1 MRALL
6 TLTTLP
12 PHTPTPTH
20 THTHPP
26 PHTHTHPT
34 ESGRVECLLPGA
46 GETGQADHDTLHTA
60 EAQVT
65 SAESA
70 PGQGVQY
77 GALSADGDSVD
88 VVQGRG
94 GEVTQ
99 GQSGPT
105 W

>member
-1 MRALL
+1 ML
-6 TLTTLP
+6 TI
-12 PHTPTPTH
+12 
-20 THTHPP
+20 
-26 PHTHTHPT
+26 
-34 ESGRVECLLPGA
+34 PGA
-46 GETGQADHDTLHTA
+46 SETGQADHDTLHTA

-70 PGQGVQY
+70 LGQGVQY
-77 GALSADGDSVD
+77 TEHCQLTETQWTLYM
-88 VVQGRG
+88 QGRG

>member
-1 MRALL
+1 M
-6 TLTTLP
+6 
-12 PHTPTPTH
+12 HS
-20 THTHPP
+20 
-26 PHTHTHPT
+26 T
-34 ESGRVECLLPGA
+34 ESGQVECLLPGA
-46 GETGQADHDTLHTA
+46 SKTGQADHGTLHTA

-77 GALSADGDSVD
+77 GALSADGYSVD

-94 GEVTQ
+94 GEVTH
-99 GQSGPT
+99 GQSGST